1 MSLRRASALAARWE
15 GLLACRGAPAAA
27 AAAVELQELRLP
39 RRPAEPAASPS
50 SLLRWA
56 AAVGLLL
63 GGATT
68 AHAQAASSPEQREGF
83 HLLSLDRRRRAF
95 YLYEKRLREYSS
107 APKLFEYF
115 GSRTPAGEFYV
126 TPGGVMRSVV
136 AVYPPAS
143 SDVLRAGSLPG
154 EPAPLVHEEDSEF
167 FRRIDLDGDGR
178 ISFDEYLLFLALLSV
193 PLRNLGVAFRLLDR
207 DGSGDID
214 RDEFLQLLQSLNAQ
228 TATPTPLVA
237 VRTPAK
243 GVELVGLVRTWF
255 GKDGQKRLSLPQLEA
270 FILGLQTE
278 LERLE
283 FAHYDW
289 KRQGWISGQD
299 FAHSLIGSART
310 KHVEGY
316 LAKVDALPPELAELR
331 VSFADFQQFRAMWR
345 KLDELSVGLEFMQNM
360 SGRVDPQSFKWAVGH
375 VLGLQLS
382 QGSVDLLFYLFADP
396 LGSLNVAHLRGVL
409 DRSYVTGL
417 TLAGGGG
424 GSGGGKRP
432 GEHASLLECLASCW
446 AKK

>member
-143 SDVLRAGSLPG
+143 SD
-154 EPAPLVHEEDSEF
+154 DSEF

-193 PLRNLGVAFRLLDR
+193 PLRNLGVA
-207 DGSGDID
+207 
-214 RDEFLQLLQSLNAQ
+214 DEFLQLLQSLNAQ

-331 VSFADFQQFRAMWR
+331 VSFADFQQFRWAAAGSLLEYVTNNSYNTALWR
-345 KLDELSVGLEFMQNM
+345 RKMRCSGACMRGSVAAPRG
-360 SGRVDPQSFKWAVGH
+360 GRSAQ
-375 VLGLQLS
+375 
-382 QGSVDLLFYLFADP
+382 VDLLFYLFADP